1 MNKSSELPTTPATQS
16 KPGTQSPPGNEQPE
30 LADILARANQTGSP
44 KRKLFWWGVIVVLI
58 ALGLY
63 FWWGWG
69 KQAEVTFVTEPVARG
84 SLVVTATATG
94 TLEPTRTVE
103 VGSELSGTLQDVFV
117 QENDVVQRGEL
128 LAVLDTSRLE
138 DAIAKSEA
146 SLSSAQAQ
154 VLQSDATVA
163 EARATLTRMQEVFE
177 LSGGK
182 VPSESEIEVA
192 EATLKRA
199 MANLSATE
207 AAVMQA
213 EAEVK
218 TNQTNLQKAQIKS
231 PVNGVVLTREVEPG
245 NTVVAAMSTPVLF
258 TIAEDL
264 RQMELQVSVDE
275 ADVATVS
282 PGQAV
287 SFTVSAWPGRQFPAS
302 IERVGLGSTI
312 TDNVVTYK
320 TILRVDNDDLALR
333 PGMTATAT
341 ITTAERENVLL
352 VPNAALR
359 YRPSD
364 SVLESMGDGM
374 GDGMGDS
381 TDEPLSIGQSRVWR
395 LDGDRPEAVAV
406 TVGISNGRLTEVLSG
421 DLQVGDAVIL
431 GQETPE

>member
-1 MNKSSELPTTPATQS
+1 MNTNTKAPNTESQATVTNQ
-16 KPGTQSPPGNEQPE
+16 QPE
-30 LADILARANQTGSP
+30 LATILTQAEKPGGGRRKLLWWGLLIVLIGVGFYLWFGWANQSNI
-44 KRKLFWWGVIVVLI
+44 RYVS
-58 ALGLY
+58 
-63 FWWGWG
+63 
-69 KQAEVTFVTEPVARG
+69 EPVTRG

-94 TLEPTRTVE
+94 TLQPTRTVE
-103 VGSELSGTLQDVFV
+103 VGSELSGTLEDVFV
-117 QENDVVQRGEL
+117 QENDVVQVGEL
-128 LAVLDTSRLE
+128 LAVLDTSKLA

-146 SLSSAQAQ
+146 SLSSARAQ
-154 VLQSDATVA
+154 VLLSEATVA
-163 EARATLTRMQEVFE
+163 EARATLARMQEVFK
-177 LSGGK
+177 LSDGK

-192 EATLKRA
+192 DATLKRA
-199 MANLSATE
+199 IANRSA
-207 AAVMQA
+207 AQASVMQA

-231 PVNGVVLTREVEPG
+231 SVNGVVLTREVEPG

-264 RQMELQVSVDE
+264 RRMELQVQVDE
-275 ADVATVS
+275 ADVALVR
-282 PGQAV
+282 PGQPV
-287 SFTVSAWPGRQFPAS
+287 TFTVSAWPGRQFPAS
-302 IERVGLGSTI
+302 IERVGLGSTT

-320 TILRVDNDDLALR
+320 TILRVNNDDLALR

-374 GDGMGDS
+374 GDS
-381 TDEPLSIGQSRVWR
+381 TDEPLSIGQVRVWR
-395 LDGDRPEAVAV
+395 LDGDQPEAVAV

-421 DLQVGDAVIL
+421 DLQVGDVVIL

>member
-1 MNKSSELPTTPATQS
+1 MNKSTERPTTPPTEP
-16 KPGTQSPPGNEQPE
+16 KPGTQSPSGNEQPE
-30 LADILARANQTGSP
+30 LAAILARGNETGSP
-44 KRKLFWWGVIVVLI
+44 RRKLFWWGVIVVMI

-69 KQAEVTFVTEPVARG
+69 RQADVAYVTEPVARG

-94 TLEPTRTVE
+94 TLEPTRTIE
-103 VGSELSGTLQDVFV
+103 VGSELSGTLEDVFV
-117 QENDVVQRGEL
+117 QENDVVEFGEL

-138 DAIAKSEA
+138 DAIAKSKA

-163 EARATLTRMQEVFE
+163 EARATLTRMQEVFK

-199 MANLSATE
+199 MANLSATK

-264 RQMELQVSVDE
+264 RQMELRVSVDE

-341 ITTAERENVLL
+341 ITTAERGNVLL

-364 SVLESMGDGM
+364 SAD
-374 GDGMGDS
+374 DS
-381 TDEPLSIGQSRVWR
+381 TDEPLPSGQSRVWR
-395 LDGDRPEAVAV
+395 LKGDQPEAVAV

>member
-1 MNKSSELPTTPATQS
+1 MNKPTETHTGSAANAQAE
-16 KPGTQSPPGNEQPE
+16 SPMPTSNEQPE
-30 LADILARANQTGSP
+30 LAAILARANESASP
-44 KRKLFWWGVIVVLI
+44 RRKLWWWGLA
-58 ALGLY
+58 ALVFGLGVY
-63 FWWGWG
+63 FWMGFG
-69 KQAEVTFVTEPVARG
+69 SGPDVRYVTEPVARG

-103 VGSELSGTLQDVFV
+103 VGSELSGTLEDVFV
-117 QENDVVQRGEL
+117 QENDTVARGEL
-128 LAVLDTSRLE
+128 LAVLDTSKLE
-138 DAIAKSEA
+138 DAIAKSQA

-154 VLQSDATVA
+154 VLQSEATVA

-182 VPSESEIEVA
+182 VPSETEIEVA
-192 EATLKRA
+192 DATLKRA
-199 MANLSATE
+199 LANLSAAQAT
-207 AAVMQA
+207 VMQA
-213 EAEVK
+213 EAELK

-264 RQMELQVSVDE
+264 RQMELQVLVDE
-275 ADVATVS
+275 ADVAMVS
-282 PGQAV
+282 PGQPV

-312 TDNVVTYK
+312 TDNVVSYK

-341 ITTAERENVLL
+341 ITTAQRDDVLL
-352 VPNAALR
+352 VPNSALR
-359 YRPSD
+359 YKPSNQA
-364 SVLESMGDGM
+364 EAAGA
-374 GDGMGDS
+374 
-381 TDEPLSIGQSRVWR
+381 SRQGPEVWR
-395 LDGDRPEAVAV
+395 FDGDQPEAVAV
-406 TVGISNGRLTEVLSG
+406 SVGISNGRLTEVLSG
-421 DLQVGDAVIL
+421 DLQVGDEVIV